1 MSTTTQGGRL
11 GVHAGENGDV
21 DVDDRHCHQHAHQ
34 KRHPHPHQHHDQQ
47 QHQPSPTLM
56 QMFVLTMIR
65 DVADADQVDHASDDN
80 AAREDD
86 L

>member
-1 MSTTTQGGRL
+1 
-11 GVHAGENGDV
+11 
-21 DVDDRHCHQHAHQ
+21 
-34 KRHPHPHQHHDQQ
+34 
-47 QHQPSPTLM
+47 M